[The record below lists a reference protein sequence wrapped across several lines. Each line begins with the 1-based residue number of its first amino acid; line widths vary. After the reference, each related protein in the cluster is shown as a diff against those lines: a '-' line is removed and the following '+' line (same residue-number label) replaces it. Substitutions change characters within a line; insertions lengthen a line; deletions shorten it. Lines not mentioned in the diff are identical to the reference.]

1 MDFFTIIITALALSM
16 DSFSV
21 AIALGCEGRC
31 LTCWQQFRVA
41 LVFAFFQSGMPLIGW
56 LGGSKLATLIKT
68 YDHWVVLALL
78 GAIGGKMIYESFG
91 KKECTMNP
99 KPLALM
105 VVVGLALATS
115 IDALAVGIGFAL
127 LQIPMVTAVV
137 IIGVVTLTAVVV
149 GIRFGNRLGPL
160 FGSRVE
166 LIGGLVLIG
175 IGLKILVEHL
185 INHV

>member
-1 MDFFTIIITALALSM
+1 MDLITILVTALALSM
-16 DSFSV
+16 DTFSV
-21 AIALGCEGRC
+21 SIALGCEGRC
-31 LTCWQQFRVA
+31 LSFFQQFRVA
-41 LVFAFFQSGMPLIGW
+41 LVFALFQAGMPLIGW
-56 LGGSKLATLIKT
+56 LGGSKLAVLIKT

-78 GAIGGKMIYESFG
+78 GAIGGKMIYESYR
-91 KKECTMNP
+91 KKECTINP

-127 LQIPMVTAVV
+127 LKIPMVTAVS
-137 IIGVVTLTAVVV
+137 IIGLVTLSATLI
-149 GIRFGNRLGPL
+149 GIRFGNRLGPI

-166 LIGGLVLIG
+166 MIGGLVLIG
-175 IGLKILVEHL
+175 IGFKILIEHL